1 MAANDRNG
9 ARLGPGGSSRCG
21 GGRLDRP
28 CGSGAGGGGGSHRR
42 QGQHRAQQPSRRL
55 PAAQAIAEK
64 AVAVLVFPE
73 IIKGGLG
80 FGGQYGEGALRR
92 NDATVGYY
100 NIASASFGF
109 QIGAQSYS
117 QALFFMTEDA
127 LRYLDQSKGFE
138 VGADANVAVINQGM
152 NVDATS
158 TTIQDPIVGFA
169 FGQKGLM
176 AGATFEG
183 SKITR
188 FTPKR

>member
-1 MAANDRNG
+1 MIEMVRVWALAAVLG
-9 ARLGPGGSSRCG
+9 VAVVASTVPAGEARAAAAEVIDAKVNIALNSLLS
-21 GGRLDRP
+21 D
-28 CGSGAGGGGGSHRR
+28 S
-42 QGQHRAQQPSRRL
+42 
-55 PAAQAIAEK
+55 PAAQALAEK

-73 IIKGGLG
+73 IIKGGFG

-92 NDATVGYY
+92 NDATVAYY

-117 QALFFMTEDA
+117 QVLFFMTEDA

-138 VGADANVAVINQGM
+138 VGADANVAVMNQGM

-158 TTIQDPIVGFA
+158 STIQDPIVGFA

-188 FTPKR
+188 FTPKK